1 MDKLKPILEQKFW
14 ILSALAIILSV
25 TGWFMS
31 KGTLSAEI
39 DKRRGELKTAF
50 DSVKVAGSNPNEKW
64 TQQVNQQNDLL
75 AKELRIAY
83 EQLYERQKSLMF
95 WPEGFSEEAKKGDPT
110 KVTATDA
117 AVYRAR
123 YPDHAEE
130 VRSTIEPYDEETA
143 TGKVKFPPERMVDV
157 GLNITKWQVQS
168 PVGQEIYEAQEDLWL
183 YQNLFTAISSINR
196 AATGPADATIR
207 DVVEIILR
215 GGDPERIGQSSSS
228 GSSGGGMDP
237 ATMGGAPGGQ
247 YPGAAGGAAG
257 PKLSGGKVDF
267 NPDDEFGPDS
277 DGSSGGVSDPSM
289 ASPASPDAFGAG
301 AGQQT
306 AAPRKRYIKETE
318 QYKTRGFYLKM
329 VIDHRKLP
337 EVIAGLT
344 AAPWPIRITRVHQ
357 VDLHPDDLFDAG
369 PSASGGGF
377 AGAPSMPAG
386 SGFGAGAPGG
396 LGGDA
401 AGPPQIGGA
410 SLLTAG
416 VSRGGGFGS
425 SDPNSALGSSTPAGA
440 PAGAAYSPE
449 EFGAPMGLGDT
460 PGVDSADPMAAAMA
474 DPDLVVVTIDGWI
487 VMYKPPPAD
496 PNAPAPAEPAP
507 ESPAPPAGNAASTP
521 PADAAAAATADPAT
535 ATPAA
540 EPGAAPATAETPPAG
555 APATPGTPPADA
567 PATPAPAAPA
577 SDGTPAPAA
586 GEPPPATPPA
596 EPKAAGDS

>member
-1 MDKLKPILEQKFW
+1 MDKLKPILDQKFW

-39 DKRRGELKTAF
+39 EKRRGELKTAF

-64 TQQVNQQNDLL
+64 TQQVSQQNDLL

-95 WPEGFSEEAKKGDPT
+95 WPDGFSEAAKLGDPT
-110 KVTATDA
+110 KVTSTDA

-130 VRSTIEPYDEETA
+130 VRSTIEPYDEETGA
-143 TGKVKFPPERMVDV
+143 GKVKFPPERMVDV
-157 GLNITKWQVQS
+157 GLNIQKWQVQS

-183 YQNLFTAISSINR
+183 YQNLFTAIASINR

-207 DVVEIILR
+207 DVIEVVLR
-215 GGDPERIGQSSSS
+215 GGDPDKIGQSSSTA
-228 GSSGGGMDP
+228 SSGGGMDP
-237 ATMGGAPGGQ
+237 AMMGGAAGGQ
-247 YPGAAGGAAG
+247 FPGAPAGGGAAG

-277 DGSSGGVSDPSM
+277 DGSGGGGSPDAAISG
-289 ASPASPDAFGAG
+289 PAGDAFGA

-306 AAPRKRYIKETE
+306 AAPRKRYIKETD

-369 PSASGGGF
+369 PSPGGAGF
-377 AGAPSMPAG
+377 AGAPAMAAG
-386 SGFGAGAPGG
+386 AGFGAGAPGG
-396 LGGDA
+396 VGGDA

-410 SLLTAG
+410 SLLAAG
-416 VSRGGGFGS
+416 TTRGGGFGNN
-425 SDPNSALGSSTPAGA
+425 PGAGFGNAAPAGA
-440 PAGAAYSPE
+440 PAGAAFNPE
-449 EFGAPMGLGDT
+449 DFGAPMGLGAN

-474 DPDLVVVTIDGWI
+474 DPDLVVVTIDGWV
-487 VMYKPPPAD
+487 VMYKAPPAD
-496 PNAPAPAEPAP
+496 PNAAAPSAPAESAP
-507 ESPAPPAGNAASTP
+507 ESQQTPAATPTDSPPAEAAATEPAAAPATGETP
-521 PADAAAAATADPAT
+521 PADAPT
-535 ATPAA
+535 
-540 EPGAAPATAETPPAG
+540 AAPAAETPPAE
-555 APATPGTPPADA
+555 T
-567 PATPAPAAPA
+567 PATPAPAASTPE
-577 SDGTPAPAA
+577 GTPAPAA
-586 GEPPPATPPA
+586 PAAPPDEAPPA
-596 EPKAAGDS
+596 EPKPAGES